1 MTLLEGYRPSD
12 LSAEAV
18 QATRG
23 PLLLIFGIDACGHCR
38 AAQPAIEAALRAH
51 PGVAVR
57 QIEDGPG
64 RRLGRAFRVKLW
76 PTLVCLSDGREVARV
91 VRPREARPVA
101 EGLAAIDV
109 AVARAPAGPAAPSGA
124 QDQT

>member
-12 LSAEAV
+12 LSAEEV

-51 PGVAVR
+51 QGVAAR

-91 VRPREARPVA
+91 VRPREVGPVA
-101 EGLAAIDV
+101 EALASIDACV
-109 AVARAPAGPAAPSGA
+109 RGGPADPSPA